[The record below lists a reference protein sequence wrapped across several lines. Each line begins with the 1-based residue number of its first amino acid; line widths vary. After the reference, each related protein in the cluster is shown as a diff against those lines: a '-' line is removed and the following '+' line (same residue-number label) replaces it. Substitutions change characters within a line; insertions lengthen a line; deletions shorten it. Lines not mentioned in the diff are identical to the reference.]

1 MMRIVMKVGELVS
14 ILLWVPTP
22 DPALHFKHESNETLN
37 PIDRRIERGIC
48 DHCQWKKC
56 MDGYTGRMM
65 ISLAICKELLSK
77 MSLKSQNMNEMVV
90 KTKDHHL
97 DVTCHHEAPGV
108 ESFIYVCFHHREAET
123 NLFPSS
129 SGGLCRFVG
138 LVSFLK
144 LLLQR
149 EVCLIRFTFGL
160 GR

>member
-1 MMRIVMKVGELVS
+1 MHIVMKVGELVS

-37 PIDRRIERGIC
+37 PIDRRIERGTC

-65 ISLAICKELLSK
+65 ISLAICKELLRR
-77 MSLKSQNMNEMVV
+77 MSLKLQNMNEMVV

-129 SGGLCRFVG
+129 SGGLCRLSGQF
-138 LVSFLK
+138 S
-144 LLLQR
+144 
-149 EVCLIRFTFGL
+149 
-160 GR
+160 

>member
-1 MMRIVMKVGELVS
+1 MKVGELVS
-14 ILLWVPTP
+14 ILLWVLTP

-37 PIDRRIERGIC
+37 PIDRRIERGVC

-56 MDGYTGRMM
+56 MDGYTGMMM
-65 ISLAICKELLSK
+65 ILLAICKELLSK
-77 MSLKSQNMNEMVV
+77 MSLKSQNINEMVV

-108 ESFIYVCFHHREAET
+108 ESFIYVAFIIEKLKPTYFHLPQEV
-123 NLFPSS
+123 
-129 SGGLCRFVG
+129 FVDC

-149 EVCLIRFTFGL
+149 EICLIRFTFGL